1 MEKYDFKQIE
11 DKWQKIWEEKK
22 AFKVSED
29 PSIKKKYYVLEM
41 FPYPS
46 GEMHMGHLRNYAIGD
61 LLARYYMMRGYN
73 VLHPMGWDAFGLPAE
88 NAAVKH
94 KVHPARWTQDN
105 IKYMKNQFKKMGI
118 SYDWDR
124 EIATCHPGY
133 YKWNQWIF
141 LKMLDKGLAYRKR
154 SLVNWCESCQ
164 TVLAN
169 EQVVSPDRRCW
180 RCETEVAQKEM
191 DGWFLKITAYAEEL
205 LKDCNKLK
213 EKWPERVLTMQE
225 NWIGKSY
232 GAEVDF
238 PVVPR
243 DEENDPDVSAIKV
256 FTTRQDTLYGAT
268 FISLAP
274 EHPLASKLSS
284 GTGQEKAVRDFV
296 IEVSMEDKI
305 VRTAEGGEKKGVFTG
320 RYAINPLNNEKIP
333 IWVANFVLMDYGTG
347 AIMSVPA
354 HDQRDLDFAR
364 KYDIQVRVVIHPYEG
379 TIDQETMT
387 VAYEDEGYLI
397 NSDQFNGLNS
407 KESLD
412 KIGDYLKDKGI
423 GKKTVNYRLRD
434 WGISRQRYWGTPIP
448 VIYCDNCGVQP
459 VPDSELPVI
468 LQTDMEFPEDGR
480 SPLKDNDAFINTKC
494 PECNG
499 PAKRDTD
506 TMDTFVCSS
515 WYFDRYTSPRFDE
528 SPMDKDAVNYWMPV
542 DQYIGGI
549 EHAILHLLYA
559 RFFTKFLRDIGML
572 EVDEPF
578 ERLLT
583 QGMVVKEGA
592 KMSKS
597 KGNVVSL
604 NEILDKYGADTGRL
618 FILFAS
624 PPEKDL
630 DWSDQ
635 GVEGGHRFIN
645 RVWRLIETYVADL
658 KDISVDKKELDNI
671 SQELKEVRRIT
682 HRTIKKVTEDIQERF
697 HFNTAISAIMEMVN
711 HIYKVEG
718 CFTKADNG
726 SFMVLQ
732 ESLQTLIHLLSPFT
746 PHIAEEAWEMLGNTG
761 GIHKEEW
768 PSFDPDLI
776 RSEEVL
782 IVIQVNGKVRTRIY
796 VDADIEEDRLKE
808 VVLKD
813 EKAREWI
820 GEKEIKRVIIV
831 PKKLVN
837 IVV

>member
-1 MEKYDFKQIE
+1 MKEKYDFKQIE
-11 DKWQKIWEEKK
+11 DKWQRIWEEKK
-22 AFKVSED
+22 AFKAGED
-29 PSIKKKYYVLEM
+29 PLTKKYYLLEM

-61 LLARYYMMRGYN
+61 LLARFYMMLGYN

-94 KVHPARWTQDN
+94 NVHPAKWTQDN
-105 IKYMKNQFKKMGI
+105 IKYMKNQFKKMGM

-124 EIATCHPGY
+124 EIATCHHGY

-141 LKMLDKGLAYRKR
+141 LKMLEKGLAYTKR
-154 SLVNWCESCQ
+154 SFVNWCESCQ

-169 EQVVSPDRRCW
+169 EQVSVDRRCW
-180 RCETEVAQKEM
+180 RCETEVIQKEM
-191 DGWFLKITAYAEEL
+191 DGWFFKITAYADEL

-213 EKWPERVLTMQE
+213 DKWPERVLTMQE

-238 PVVPR
+238 PLVPI
-243 DEENDPDVSAIKV
+243 DGENDPDLSVIKV

-274 EHPLASKLSS
+274 EHPLVSELSS
-284 GTGQEKAVRDFV
+284 GTGQEKAVREFI
-296 IEVSMEDKI
+296 IEVSKEDKI
-305 VRTAEGGEKKGVFTG
+305 TRTAEGGEKKGVFTG

-333 IWVANFVLMDYGTG
+333 VWIANFVLMDYGTG

-364 KYDIQVRVVIHPYEG
+364 KYNIPVRVVIHPYEG
-379 TIDQETMT
+379 ALDQETMT
-387 VAYEDEGYLI
+387 GAYEDEGYLI
-397 NSDQFNGLNS
+397 NSGPFNGLNS

-412 KIGDYLKDKGI
+412 KIGDYLKEKGI

-448 VIYCDNCGVQP
+448 VIHCERCGVLP
-459 VPDSELPVI
+459 VPYSELPVL
-468 LQTDMEFPEDGR
+468 LQTDTEFPEDGR
-480 SPLKDNDAFINTKC
+480 SPLKYSDAFINTEC

-499 PAKRDTD
+499 RAKRETD

-559 RFFTKFLRDIGML
+559 RFFTKFLRDTGML

-597 KGNVVSL
+597 KGNVVSID
-604 NEILDKYGADTGRL
+604 EIVDRYGADTGRL

-635 GVEGGHRFIN
+635 AVEGSHRFLN
-645 RVWRLIETYVADL
+645 RVWRLIEIYAADL
-658 KDISVDKKELDNI
+658 KDISVDKKELYNI
-671 SQELKEVRRIT
+671 SPELKEVRRIT

-697 HFNTAISAIMEMVN
+697 HFNTAISAVMELVN
-711 HIYKVEG
+711 HIYKVDG
-718 CFTKADNG
+718 YFTGADNR
-726 SFMVLQ
+726 SFMVLL
-732 ESLQTLIHLLSPFT
+732 ESLQTLILLLSPFT
-746 PHIAEEAWEMLGNTG
+746 PHIAEEAWERLGNTG

-776 RSEEVL
+776 RSEEILV
-782 IVIQVNGKVRTRIY
+782 VIQVNGKVRSRIY
-796 VDADIEEDRLKE
+796 VEADIEEDRLRE
-808 VVLKD
+808 VALKD
-813 EKAREWI
+813 ETVRGWI
-820 GEKEIKRVIIV
+820 GEKTIKRTIIV
-831 PKKLVN
+831 PGKLVN

>member
-1 MEKYDFKQIE
+1 MKEKYDFKQIE
-11 DKWQKIWEEKK
+11 DKWQRIWEEKK
-22 AFKVSED
+22 VFKVRED
-29 PSIKKKYYVLEM
+29 PLTKKYYLLEM

-61 LLARYYMMRGYN
+61 LLARFYMMLGYN

-94 KVHPARWTQDN
+94 KVHPAKWTQDN
-105 IKYMKNQFKKMGI
+105 IKYMKNQFKKMGM

-124 EIATCHPGY
+124 EIATCHHGY

-141 LKMLDKGLAYRKR
+141 LKMLEKGLAYTKR
-154 SLVNWCESCQ
+154 SFVNWCESCQ

-169 EQVVSPDRRCW
+169 EQVSVDRRCW
-180 RCETEVAQKEM
+180 RCETEVIRKEM

-213 EKWPERVLTMQE
+213 DKWPERVLTMQE

-238 PVVPR
+238 PLIPI
-243 DEENDPDVSAIKV
+243 DGENDPDLSVIKV

-274 EHPLASKLSS
+274 EHPLVSELSS
-284 GTGQEKAVRDFV
+284 GTGHEKAVREFI
-296 IEVSMEDKI
+296 IEVSKEDKI
-305 VRTAEGGEKKGVFTG
+305 IRTAEGGEKKGVFTG

-333 IWVANFVLMDYGTG
+333 VWVANFVLMDYGTG
-347 AIMSVPA
+347 AIMAVPA

-364 KYDIQVRVVIHPYEG
+364 KYNIPVRVVIHPYEG
-379 TIDQETMT
+379 TPDQETMT
-387 VAYEDEGYLI
+387 GAYEDEGYLI
-397 NSDQFNGLNS
+397 NSGPFNGLNS

-412 KIGDYLKDKGI
+412 KIGDYLKEKGI

-448 VIYCDNCGVQP
+448 VIHCERCGVLP
-459 VPDSELPVI
+459 VPYSELPVL
-468 LQTDMEFPEDGR
+468 LQTDTEFPEDGR
-480 SPLKDNDAFINTKC
+480 SPLKYSDAFINTEC

-499 PAKRDTD
+499 RAKRETD

-597 KGNVVSL
+597 KGNVVSID
-604 NEILDKYGADTGRL
+604 EIVDRYGADTGRL
-618 FILFAS
+618 FILFAA

-635 GVEGGHRFIN
+635 AVEGSHRFLN
-645 RVWRLIETYVADL
+645 RVWRLIETYAPDL
-658 KDISVDKKELDNI
+658 KDIFVDKKELNNI
-671 SQELKEVRRIT
+671 SPELKEVRRIT

-697 HFNTAISAIMEMVN
+697 HFNTAISAVMELVN
-711 HIYKVEG
+711 HIYKVDG
-718 CFTKADNG
+718 CFTGADNR
-726 SFMVLQ
+726 SFMVLR
-732 ESLQTLIHLLSPFT
+732 ESLQAIILLLSPFT
-746 PHIAEEAWEMLGNTG
+746 PHIAEEAWELLGNTG

-776 RSEEVL
+776 RSEEILV
-782 IVIQVNGKVRTRIY
+782 VIQVNGKVRSRIY
-796 VDADIEEDRLKE
+796 VEADIEEDRLRE
-808 VVLKD
+808 VALKD
-813 EKAREWI
+813 ETVRGWT
-820 GEKEIKRVIIV
+820 GEKKIKRTIIV
-831 PKKLVN
+831 PGKLVN